1 MSEISEQYQRLSDE
15 FANKIA
21 KVPDDK
27 WSAPSPCPDWTTRDV
42 VQHVVDTQGMFLG
55 FVGKELGSI
64 PSVDDDPAAA
74 WDAARAQTQ
83 RALDD
88 PAVAGTEFDGFFGRS
103 RYDEAVNRFLCFD
116 LVVHAWDLSPR
127 PDSTS
132 GSTPTTW
139 LGCAPRPKRSAT
151 RCGVRARSAP
161 RSKRPPAP
169 TSRRNSSRSS
179 AGGPEQLTGFG
190 KPATAEVVIRVAK
203 VRSGHTFSTLMAR

>member
-1 MSEISEQYQRLSDE
+1 MRTSRAYLARIEGTLVSTRKEMAMSEISEQYQRLSDE

-27 WSAPSPCPDWTTRDV
+27 WSAPSPCPDWTARDV

-74 WDAARAQTQ
+74 WDAARAKTQ
-83 RALDD
+83 RAARRPRRRRNRVRRLLRTL
-88 PAVAGTEFDGFFGRS
+88 PLRRGGQSFPVLRPGRTRHGTS
-103 RYDEAVNRFLCFD
+103 
-116 LVVHAWDLSPR
+116 HAR

-151 RCGVRARSAP
+151 RCGVRGAI
-161 RSKRPPAP
+161 
-169 TSRRNSSRSS
+169 
-179 AGGPEQLTGFG
+179 GPEIEA
-190 KPATAEVVIRVAK
+190 PAGADEQTQFLAFLGRRA
-203 VRSGHTFSTLMAR
+203 